1 MAESARYAGRRQRV
15 FLYGVVAVAC
25 GLGFSEPAAAYTCR
39 AAMTRTSNIA
49 LALALSAACAGG
61 GFFAVKKYR
70 DHGQVPADVR
80 EWRTRQLAGLAIE
93 APGDFQNTPLDL
105 GIAQEFVE
113 SSEMQISKTAGF
125 EIDVLRTVYKTGV
138 ELNFDAAA
146 KGAVEGFAHDNGVR
160 NVQHTAAEQ
169 TVSGKAARR
178 LSITAE
184 RWRKALRVEAIL
196 IADGQAYYQVQ
207 AIFDPNRAHAQ
218 EDAERLLKS
227 VRLAP

>member
-1 MAESARYAGRRQRV
+1 MRRAASTGFFAASDAR
-15 FLYGVVAVAC
+15 AVC
-25 GLGFSEPAAAYTCR
+25 VLGFTAAGFAYTQR
-39 AAMTRTSNIA
+39 AAMHRSSKTLLA
-49 LALALSAACAGG
+49 LALAAACAGG
-61 GFFAVKKYR
+61 GFLAVKKYP
-70 DHGQVPADVR
+70 DHDHVSAVVR
-80 EWRTRQLAGLAIE
+80 EWRIRQLAGLTLQ

-113 SSEMQISKTAGF
+113 SSEMQIAKAAGF

-146 KGAVEGFAHDNGVR
+146 KGAVEGFAHGGGVR
-160 NVQHTAAEQ
+160 DVQHTATET

-207 AIFDPNRAHAQ
+207 AIFDPGRAHAQ

-227 VRLAP
+227 VQLAP

>member
-1 MAESARYAGRRQRV
+1 
-15 FLYGVVAVAC
+15 
-25 GLGFSEPAAAYTCR
+25 
-39 AAMTRTSNIA
+39 MTRPSKTAFA
-49 LALALSAACAGG
+49 LALAAACAGG
-61 GFFAVKKYR
+61 GFFAFKKYR
-70 DHGQVPADVR
+70 DRNHAPSEVR
-80 EWRTRQLAGLAIE
+80 EWRARQLAGLTLE

-105 GIAQEFVE
+105 GVAQEFVE

-125 EIDVLRTVYKTGV
+125 ETDVLRTVYKTGV
-138 ELNFDAAA
+138 ELNFDGAA
-146 KGAVEGFAHDNGVR
+146 KGAVEGFAHDDGVR
-160 NVQHTAAEQ
+160 NVQHTATET

-184 RWRKALRVEAIL
+184 RWRKAIRVEAIL

-207 AIFDPNRAHAQ
+207 AIFDPTRVHAQ

>member
-1 MAESARYAGRRQRV
+1 MGRSASTGFFAGSDPR
-15 FLYGVVAVAC
+15 AVCA
-25 GLGFSEPAAAYTCR
+25 LGFPAAAFAYTPR
-39 AAMTRTSNIA
+39 AAMHRSSKTVLA
-49 LALALSAACAGG
+49 LALAAACAGG

-70 DHGQVPADVR
+70 DHDRAPSEVR
-80 EWRTRQLAGLAIE
+80 AWRTRQLAGLTLE

-105 GIAQEFVE
+105 GVAQEFIE
-113 SSEMQISKTAGF
+113 SSEMQIAKAAGF

-146 KGAVEGFAHDNGVR
+146 KGAVEGFAHDGGVR
-160 NVQHTAAEQ
+160 NVQHTATET

-207 AIFDPNRAHAQ
+207 AIFDPGRAHAQ

-227 VRLAP
+227 VQLAP